1 MPALHSIFGY
11 LCLLALAWAIGTRR
25 GPIPWRTIAAA
36 SAMQVVIAAV
46 LLLTGLREHAFGL
59 VHGLTQAL
67 KTTAMQANRSLLF
80 TGVANPDFTA
90 EYGIVLALDIAAILI
105 FVASLSRILYHY
117 RILPWIVGV
126 LSRFMERLLGISA
139 AESLGV
145 AANIFV
151 GMTEAPL
158 LIRPY
163 VSRLT
168 ESELFCLMTAGMAT
182 IAGTVMVIYAS
193 MLATA
198 HPDIAGHLFTASLI
212 SAPAAIAVAKLMVP
226 ETGEPETSGKR
237 ISLQLD
243 ETLNGLDAAA
253 RGAIE
258 GAYLCINIIAMLIA
272 FIGLVALV
280 NGAISLG
287 DQVVNGSEAGTW
299 SLQALLGYGFR
310 FPVWVMGVPWREA
323 QSVGELMGLKTI
335 LNEFVA
341 YAELAQRM
349 ADASTRLSPRS
360 FLMATYALC
369 GFANVGSVA
378 ILIGG
383 IGGIAPER
391 RGDLVRLGLRSLVA
405 GTLATMLTGSVV
417 GFLAVLAR

>member
-1 MPALHSIFGY
+1 MPALHSAFGY
-11 LCLLALAWAIGTRR
+11 VCLLALAWAIGTRR
-25 GPIPWRTIAAA
+25 GALPWRTVAAA
-36 SAMQVVIAAV
+36 SALQIIVAAV
-46 LLLTGLREHAFGL
+46 LLLTGLRHSAFGMIQ
-59 VHGLTQAL
+59 GLTRAL
-67 KTTAMQANRSLLF
+67 KVTALRANESLLF
-80 TGVANPDFTA
+80 TGVANPEFAA
-90 EYGIVLALDIAAILI
+90 EHGIILALDIAAILI
-105 FVASLSRILYHY
+105 FVASLSRVLYHY
-117 RILPWIVGV
+117 RVMPWVIGI

-145 AANIFV
+145 AANVFV

-226 ETGEPETSGKR
+226 ETGQPETSGRR
-237 ISLQLD
+237 ISLELE

-258 GAYLCINIIAMLIA
+258 GAYLFINIIAMLIA
-272 FIGLVALV
+272 FIGLVALA
-280 NGAISLG
+280 NGAIGLG
-287 DQVVNGSEAGTW
+287 DRVVNGPEAGAW
-299 SLQALLGYGFR
+299 SLQALAGYGFR
-310 FPVWVMGVPWREA
+310 FPVWAMGVPWGEA

-349 ADASTRLSPRS
+349 ADASTRLSPRT

-369 GFANVGSVA
+369 GFANFGSVA
-378 ILIGG
+378 IMIGG

-417 GFLAVLAR
+417 GFLAALGT